1 MAPALAELKQRY
13 GVPCNVITWRSSHAI
28 RPIYEGTGLVRDV
41 YWLKEHRLP
50 LPLSPHKLH
59 FLRWLKRE
67 PKSDVYFFIKRD
79 SSLEGVLSIFRRAG
93 FRDDRFVMRNCWS
106 DDQHESESILQTVR
120 ERFASDAPAQP
131 FSGRIQPGLIGVT
144 GQQRQDAR
152 RVLQAAGVFERPLVM
167 VQMGNRKTMNPFRFA
182 GRASNKKYWPDD
194 HWSKVIDGLL
204 QNDDSLSVLLCG
216 AGSEWSYLE
225 KTRRRIGSN
234 RVVNLARQLP
244 LETLKGLSTH
254 ARALISVDTGTA
266 HLAAALGCPS
276 VVLFGP
282 AEPRRYR
289 PLSLGNPVH
298 CIAKYQTGETNR
310 SKHPDIRLITPDE
323 VLQAAEPL
331 LNVEQTFSRFEPSS
345 DRVSPSVA
353 SLPSC
358 A

>member
-13 GVPCNVITWRSSHAI
+13 GAPCNVITWRSSHAI

-41 YWLKEHRLP
+41 YWLKDHRLP
-50 LPLSPHKLH
+50 IPLSPHKLH
-59 FLRWLKRE
+59 FLRWLKTE
-67 PKSDVYFFIKRD
+67 PKSDVFFFIKRD
-79 SSLEGVLSIFRRAG
+79 SSLEVVLSVFRRAG
-93 FRDDRFVMRNCWS
+93 FQDDHFVMRNCWS

-120 ERFASDAPAQP
+120 ERVASDTPVRP

-144 GQQRQDAR
+144 DQQRQDASQLLR
-152 RVLQAAGVFERPLVM
+152 ATGVLDSPLVM

-182 GRASNKKYWPDD
+182 GRASNKKYWPDK

-204 QNDDSLSVLLCG
+204 QSDDSLSVLLCG

-225 KTRRRIGSN
+225 KMRRRMGSN

-244 LETLKGLSTH
+244 LETLKGLSTQ
-254 ARALISVDTGTA
+254 ARALISVDTGIA
-266 HLAAALGCPS
+266 HLAAALGCPT

-282 AEPRRYR
+282 AAPRRYC

-298 CIAKYQTGETNR
+298 CIAKYQTGEAEQR
-310 SKHPDIRLITPDE
+310 KRPDIRMITPDE
-323 VLQAAEPL
+323 VLRAAEPL
-331 LNVEQTFSRFEPSS
+331 LKIDQTFSRFEAGS
-345 DRVSPSVA
+345 DRVSPSFA
-353 SLPSC
+353 SLPLC